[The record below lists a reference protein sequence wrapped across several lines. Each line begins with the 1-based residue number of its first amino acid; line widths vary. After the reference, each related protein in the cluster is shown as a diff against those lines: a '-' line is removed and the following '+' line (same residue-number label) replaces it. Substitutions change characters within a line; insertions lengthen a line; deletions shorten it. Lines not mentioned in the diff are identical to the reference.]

1 MKYFIFLYIVLNF
14 NMFFF
19 LEFLVI
25 DVFFFENKKFG
36 DRIVVICVVKI
47 GDQLLYIVWI
57 KDGEVIFLDLGI

>member
-1 MKYFIFLYIVLNF
+1 MKRFIFLYIVLNF

-47 GDQLLYIVWI
+47 GDYLLYIVWI

>member
-1 MKYFIFLYIVLNF
+1 MKRFIFLYIVLNF

>member
-1 MKYFIFLYIVLNF
+1 MKCFIFLYIVLNF

>member
-1 MKYFIFLYIVLNF
+1 
-14 NMFFF
+14 MFFF